1 MTDLSVTYMGLKLK
15 NPLIVSSSSLTN
27 TVERVRRC
35 EDAGAGAVVLKSL
48 FEEQIESETKNLEQQ
63 AWPYS
68 HPEAFDYVRQM
79 GLRMGQEEYLKL
91 IRQAKE
97 SIAIPV
103 IASLNC
109 VSPKWWTDYAKQIAG
124 AGADAL
130 ELNIGIIASDFERSS
145 QDIELLYTEIVESV
159 RSRIELPL
167 AVKIGPYFTS
177 LPKAAESLE
186 RAGVSALV
194 LFNRFYQIDIDI
206 DKFELIPGNRFSTP
220 EEIFLPLRWIAI
232 LAGRVGCDLASSTG
246 VHDGAGLIKQL
257 LAGANAVQA
266 CSHFYLKGLNQV
278 GIMLEELRAWM
289 ENHEYKSINDFQGRM
304 CREASHRPEH
314 YERQQYIKV
323 FVGIE

>member
-1 MTDLSVTYMGLKLK
+1 M
-15 NPLIVSSSSLTN
+15 
-27 TVERVRRC
+27 
-35 EDAGAGAVVLKSL
+35 
-48 FEEQIESETKNLEQQ
+48 
-63 AWPYS
+63 
-68 HPEAFDYVRQM
+68 RQM